1 MLKNK
6 SIKIA
11 FVWLC
16 VVTLL
21 MPYISQVTAVENLI
35 GETTEV
41 SEVGKITESTSQAE
55 LISIFPRNG
64 EKGYKINS
72 YGILKIVN
80 SKGTETED
88 NFYCL
93 EPNKSF
99 PEAETKIY
107 NNIGDLEKLSIE
119 KIAAY
124 KNELGEEKYN
134 SILWLS
140 KNICMQESSE
150 ETINSYIE
158 KVFGEYIKC
167 SYEIGEQFKDLD
179 GKYYDGSSSEEEY
192 KSAYVQFIRNE
203 LTEEDINVAQQLA
216 LWYITNPTD
225 NKYYP
230 DTYLGNNKEY
240 FPNGVD
246 EEKFKNGYY
255 AYEAGDGLST
265 DKKIEFLYQLPSIT
279 MVEIPN
285 IEYDMNSTTAL
296 YINILYNYLVTNAKK
311 ADSNKQETGLFLTDP
326 EIDKNIKPVATI
338 TEDDSHYVVGP
349 FKINTREGRYVDKEL
364 YDIKLSVENYEIYE
378 DKECTK
384 KIEAELDDILDKEY
398 YVKVDSNIN
407 PSKVTLSVE
416 YKAIEKRVAT
426 VWEPK
431 ESKYQKVILITKE
444 QITKDPQAIVV
455 PLEKGDLSLRKYIVS
470 VNGIAQN
477 RTPSVNLNGLL
488 DGTAS
493 TAIYNHKK
501 NAIEVECGD
510 TIVYQINVYNEGTID
525 AIVKEITDYL
535 PQGLTFVQNSEINSK
550 YGWQI
555 SEDGR
560 QAKTNI
566 LADTNLLAL
575 DIEDEAMTSA
585 FVQIECKVDE
595 NLKAESVLTNVAEI
609 TADNIKDRDSSV
621 KSIDNKNIND
631 TFAGNPS
638 NKEDLS
644 DSNYFYKGLEDDDD
658 FEKVIINGDTFDL
671 NLKKFIT
678 KINGKALNTS
688 REPVVDTTD
697 LKNGKTDAIYKT
709 VKTPLV
715 VESGDVVKYT
725 LRVYNESTIS
735 GYAEEVADYLPEGLG
750 LLVNYN
756 DNIDNYWSVTTATS
770 AGAKTI
776 KLSDIENGT
785 KNLKI
790 DDFTGETKLEDATV
804 LVGKGAK
811 ITSAKLSSS
820 KESNLISKYDGKSD
834 KLNYKDIEVTCI
846 VISDEL
852 KDGQLKNIAEITKD
866 SDENKQEVED
876 RDSVPG
882 TIDVNNYPGDDKNQD
897 DNDYENLTQE
907 EKIFDLSLQKFIT
920 GLNNEKITDRV
931 PTITKNIVDG
941 KFKYNHNTEPLSVA
955 NTDLVTYTI
964 RVYNEGEKAG
974 YAKEVQDDIPEGLIF
989 VTDNETNIKYGWKM
1003 YDKYGKETS
1012 DINQATNVKTTYLSK
1027 QDSEARNENTLL
1039 EAYDETKKTPDYAD
1053 VQIVFKVDD
1062 SKIEKTTTTDKRVII
1077 NTAEIS
1083 DDSDENG
1090 YDVED
1095 NDSVPSN
1102 GKENEDDID
1111 TEKIYVKY
1119 FDLALEKHLSKI
1131 IITEDGKTREIIAT
1145 DKESLLKVE
1154 IHRKKIK
1161 STVVKF
1167 MYDITVT
1174 NEGEIEGYTTE
1185 VKDYVP
1191 EGLMFVAEDNEDWTE
1206 VSPNII
1212 TTNALAK
1219 TLLKPNDSATVQVT
1233 LTWMNSEDN
1242 LGTKVNVAE
1251 ISEDYNEKG
1260 DTSDIDSTPDNKVD
1274 GEDDI
1279 DDAPVMLTISTG
1291 SAPTY
1296 IGLTFTVTTILAT
1309 GIILIKKFVL

>member
-1 MLKNK
+1 MLRNK

-16 VVTLL
+16 VITLL
-21 MPYISQVTAVENLI
+21 MPYISQVTAVENII
-35 GETTEV
+35 GETVEV
-41 SEVGKITESTSQAE
+41 SKVGKITESTSQAE
-55 LISIFPRNG
+55 LTSIFPRNG

-107 NNIGDLEKLSIE
+107 NNIGDLENLSIE
-119 KIAAY
+119 KISAY

-134 SILWLS
+134 SILWLA
-140 KNICMQESSE
+140 KNICMQEASE
-150 ETINSYIE
+150 ETINSYIATAFE
-158 KVFGEYIKC
+158 EVIDYDYSE
-167 SYEIGEQFKDLD
+167 GEQFV
-179 GKYYDGSSSEEEY
+179 YNEITYDGTSNENEY
-192 KSAYVQFIRNE
+192 KAAYVETIKE
-203 LTEEDINVAQQLA
+203 YLDMEDINVAQQLA

-225 NKYYP
+225 NKYYG
-230 DTYLGNNKEY
+230 DIATNAEMGNY
-240 FPNGVD
+240 
-246 EEKFKNGYY
+246 KNGYNLESEFF
-255 AYEAGDGLST
+255 AYNVPAISLEIIEAGEGASIEDMDNIT
-265 DKKIEFLYQLPSIT
+265 KKYL
-279 MVEIPN
+279 
-285 IEYDMNSTTAL
+285 
-296 YINILYNYLVTNAKK
+296 NILTNYLIVNAKR
-311 ADSNKQETGLFLTDP
+311 ANSNQQETVSYP
-326 EIDKNIKPVATI
+326 ELEETGAVATI
-338 TEDDSHYVVGP
+338 AGENDEYYVVGP
-349 FKINTREGRYVDKEL
+349 FKINSNNANKNSYE
-364 YDIKLSVENYEIYE
+364 IKLSVENYEVFE

-384 KIEAELDDILDKEY
+384 KIEDNLNNILDKEY
-398 YVKVDSNIN
+398 FVKVSSDIN
-407 PSKVTLSVE
+407 PSKVTLSLE
-416 YKAIEKRVAT
+416 YKATEKRVAT
-426 VWEPK
+426 VWEP
-431 ESKYQKVILITKE
+431 EDNKYQKVILITNE
-444 QITKDPQAIVV
+444 QITKDPQTKVV
-455 PLEKGDLSLRKYIVS
+455 VLEKGDLALRKHIVS
-470 VNGIAQN
+470 INGQKQLRNPNVN
-477 RTPSVNLNGLL
+477 VDGLL
-488 DGTAS
+488 DGSANTAV
-493 TAIYNHKK
+493 YNHSK

-525 AIVKEITDYL
+525 AIAREITDYL
-535 PQGLTFVQNSEINSK
+535 PQGLTFVQNSEINTR

-555 SEDGR
+555 SADGR
-560 QAKTNI
+560 IAKTNV
-566 LADTNLLAL
+566 LSDTNIVAL

-609 TADNIKDRDSSV
+609 TADNIKDRDSNV
-621 KSIDNKNIND
+621 KSINKQDISD

-638 NKEDLS
+638 NKEGLT

-678 KINGKALNTS
+678 KINGKILKTS

-697 LKNGKTDAIYKT
+697 LKNGKNDATYKT

-715 VESGDVVKYT
+715 VESGDIVTYT
-725 LRVYNESTIS
+725 LRVYNESSIS

-756 DNIDNYWSVTTATS
+756 DNIDNYWSVATAT
-770 AGAKTI
+770 ATGAKTI

-785 KNLKI
+785 KNLKL
-790 DDFTGETKLEDATV
+790 DDFTGESKLEDATV

-811 ITSAKLSSS
+811 ITSTKLSSS
-820 KESNLISKYDGKSD
+820 KESNLISKYDGESD
-834 KLNYKDIEVTCI
+834 KLNYKDIEVTCV
-846 VISDEL
+846 VISNGL
-852 KDGQLKNIAEITKD
+852 KDEQLKNIAEITKD
-866 SDENKQEVED
+866 LDENKNEVED
-876 RDSVPG
+876 RDSVPASV
-882 TIDVNNYPGDDKNQD
+882 DVNNYPGNDKNQD

-907 EKIFDLSLQKFIT
+907 EKKFDLSLQKFIT
-920 GLNNEKITDRV
+920 GLNDEKITDRV
-931 PTITKNIVDG
+931 PTVTKNIVDG
-941 KFKYNHNTEPLSVA
+941 KFKYNHNTEALSVA

-974 YAKEVQDDIPEGLIF
+974 YAKEVQDDIPEGLVF

-1003 YDKYGKETS
+1003 YDKFGKETS

-1027 QDSEARNENTLL
+1027 QESEARNENTLL
-1039 EAYDETKKTPDYAD
+1039 DAYDENKNIPDYAD

-1062 SKIEKTTTTDKRVII
+1062 SKIEKTSTTDKRIII

-1090 YDVED
+1090 NDVED
-1095 NDSVPSN
+1095 NDSIPSN

-1131 IITEDGKTREIIAT
+1131 IITEDGKTREIVAT

-1154 IHRKKIK
+1154 IHRKKVK
-1161 STVVKF
+1161 STIVKF
-1167 MYDITVT
+1167 MYDITLT
-1174 NEGEIEGYTTE
+1174 NEGEIEGYATE

-1212 TTNALAK
+1212 TTDALAK

-1233 LTWMNSEDN
+1233 LTWINGEDN
-1242 LGTKVNVAE
+1242 LGTKINVAE

-1260 DTSDIDSTPDNKVD
+1260 DTPDIDSTPDNKLD

-1309 GIILIKKFVL
+1309 GIALIKKFVL

>member
-1 MLKNK
+1 MLRNK

-11 FVWLC
+11 LVWLC
-16 VVTLL
+16 IVTLL
-21 MPYISQVTAVENLI
+21 MPYISQVTAVENII
-35 GETTEV
+35 GKTSEV

-55 LISIFPRNG
+55 LTSIFPRNG

-72 YGILKIVN
+72 YGILKIIN

-99 PEAETKIY
+99 PETETKIY
-107 NNIGDLEKLSIE
+107 NNMGDLEKLNIE
-119 KIAAY
+119 NK
-124 KNELGEEKYN
+124 E
-134 SILWLS
+134 SILWLAE
-140 KNICMQESSE
+140 NFCMQDASE
-150 ETINSYIE
+150 ENLNSYISKAFE
-158 KVFGEYIKC
+158 EVILYNYFE
-167 SYEIGEQFKDLD
+167 GEQFVHNEITFD
-179 GKYYDGSSSEEEY
+179 GTSNEDEY
-192 KSAYVQFIRNE
+192 KKAYIE
-203 LTEEDINVAQQLA
+203 KIKEYLDMEDINVAQQLA

-225 NKYYP
+225 NRYYG
-230 DTYLGNNKEY
+230 DIATNAEMGE
-240 FPNGVD
+240 F
-246 EEKFKNGYY
+246 ENGYNLETEFF
-255 AYEAGDGLST
+255 AYNVPAISLEIVEAGIGVSIEDMDAIT
-265 DKKIEFLYQLPSIT
+265 KK
-279 MVEIPN
+279 
-285 IEYDMNSTTAL
+285 
-296 YINILYNYLVTNAKK
+296 YINILTNYLIVNALEPYRNIP
-311 ADSNKQETGLFLTDP
+311 ATGLIPGYP
-326 EIDKNIKPVATI
+326 EIDKTVKPVATI
-338 TEDDSHYVVGP
+338 TEDDNHYIVGP
-349 FKINTREGRYVDKEL
+349 FKINATEGKPVYLKKET
-364 YDIKLSVENYEIYE
+364 YDIKLSAEHYEIFE
-378 DKECTK
+378 DKDCTK
-384 KIEAELDDILDKEY
+384 KIEDDLNDVLDKEFF
-398 YVKVDSNIN
+398 VKVSSDIN
-407 PSKVTLSVE
+407 PSKVTLSIE
-416 YKAIEKRVAT
+416 YKLGEKRVAT
-426 VWEPK
+426 VWEP
-431 ESKYQKVILITKE
+431 EDNKYQKVILITNE

-501 NAIEVECGD
+501 DAIEVECGD

-525 AIVKEITDYL
+525 AIAKEITDYL
-535 PQGLTFVQNSEINSK
+535 PQGLTFVENSQINSK

-566 LADTNLLAL
+566 LSDTNLVAL
-575 DIEDEAMTSA
+575 DIEEEAMTSA

-595 NLKAESVLTNVAEI
+595 NLKADSVLTNVAEI
-609 TADNIKDRDSSV
+609 TADNIKDRDSVV
-621 KSIDNKNIND
+621 KSIKSESIND
-631 TFAGNPS
+631 TFAGSPS

-644 DSNYFYKGLEDDDD
+644 DSNYYYKGLEDDDD

-671 NLKKFIT
+671 SLQKFIT
-678 KINGKALNTS
+678 KINGKNLKTS
-688 REPVVDTTD
+688 REPIVDTTN
-697 LKNGKTDAIYKT
+697 LRNGKNDATYKT
-709 VKTPLV
+709 VKSPIV

-725 LRVYNESTIS
+725 IRVYNESSIS

-756 DNIDNYWSVTTATS
+756 DNIDNYWSVTSATA

-776 KLSDIENGT
+776 KLSEINNGT

-790 DDFTGETKLEDATV
+790 DEFTGETKLEDVTV
-804 LVGKGAK
+804 LIGNGAK
-811 ITSAKLSSS
+811 ITTTKLSSS
-820 KESNLISKYDGKSD
+820 KESNLIEKYDGESD

-846 VISDEL
+846 VISDGL
-852 KDGQLKNIAEITKD
+852 KDEQLKNIAEITKD
-866 SDENKQEVED
+866 SDEDKKEVED
-876 RDSVPG
+876 RDSVPASVD
-882 TIDVNNYPGDDKNQD
+882 INNYPGNDKTQD
-897 DNDYENLTQE
+897 DNDYENLTEE

-931 PTITKNIVDG
+931 PTVTKNIVDG

-1027 QDSEARNENTLL
+1027 QDSEIRNENTLL
-1039 EAYDETKKTPDYAD
+1039 EAYDESKNTPDYAD

-1062 SKIEKTTTTDKRVII
+1062 SKIEKTITTEKRVII

-1090 YDVED
+1090 NDVED
-1095 NDSVPSN
+1095 NDSIPSN
-1102 GKENEDDID
+1102 GKESEDDID

-1131 IITEDGKTREIIAT
+1131 IITEDGVTREIIAT

-1154 IHRKKIK
+1154 VHRKKIE
-1161 STVVKF
+1161 STIVKF

-1174 NEGEIEGYTTE
+1174 NEGEIEGYATE

-1191 EGLMFVAEDNEDWTE
+1191 EGLMFVAEDNIEWTE

-1212 TTNALAK
+1212 TTDALAK
-1219 TLLKPNDSATVQVT
+1219 TLLKPNESATVQVT
-1233 LTWMNSEDN
+1233 LTWVNGEDN
-1242 LGTKVNVAE
+1242 LGTKINVAE

-1260 DTSDIDSTPDNKVD
+1260 DTPDIDSIPDNEVD

-1291 SAPTY
+1291 STPTY
-1296 IGLTFTVTTILAT
+1296 IGLTFAVTTILAT
-1309 GIILIKKFVL
+1309 GIVLIKKFVL

>member
-134 SILWLS
+134 SILWLA
-140 KNICMQESSE
+140 KNICMQEASE
-150 ETINSYIE
+150 EFINSYIATAFE
-158 KVFGEYIKC
+158 EVIDYDYSE
-167 SYEIGEQFKDLD
+167 GEQFV
-179 GKYYDGSSSEEEY
+179 YNEITYDGTSNENEY
-192 KSAYVQFIRNE
+192 KKAYIE
-203 LTEEDINVAQQLA
+203 TIKEYLDMEDINVAQQLA

-225 NKYYP
+225 NKYYG
-230 DTYLGNNKEY
+230 DIATNAEMGNY
-240 FPNGVD
+240 
-246 EEKFKNGYY
+246 KNGYNLESEFF
-255 AYEAGDGLST
+255 AYNVPAISLEVIEAGEGAS
-265 DKKIEFLYQLPSIT
+265 IEDMDNIT
-279 MVEIPN
+279 KR
-285 IEYDMNSTTAL
+285 YL
-296 YINILYNYLVTNAKK
+296 NILTNYLIVNAKR
-311 ADSNKQETGLFLTDP
+311 ANSNQQETVYYP
-326 EIDKNIKPVATI
+326 EIEKTGAVATI
-338 TEDDSHYVVGP
+338 AGENDEYYVVGP
-349 FKINTREGRYVDKEL
+349 FKINSNNANKNNYE
-364 YDIKLSVENYEIYE
+364 IKLSVDNYEIFE
-378 DKECTK
+378 DRECTK
-384 KIEAELDDILDKEY
+384 KIEADLDDILDKEY
-398 YVKVDSNIN
+398 FVKVSSEIN
-407 PSKVTLSVE
+407 PSKVTLSIE
-416 YKAIEKRVAT
+416 YKTTEKRVAT
-426 VWEPK
+426 VWEP
-431 ESKYQKVILITKE
+431 EDNKYQKVILITNE
-444 QITKDPQAIVV
+444 QITKDPQTIVV
-455 PLEKGDLSLRKYIVS
+455 PLEKGDLALRKNIVS
-470 VNGIAQN
+470 INGQKQSRNPNVNI
-477 RTPSVNLNGLL
+477 NGLL
-488 DGTAS
+488 DGTS
-493 TAIYNHKK
+493 NTAIYNHSK
-501 NAIEVECGD
+501 NAIKVECGD

-1154 IHRKKIK
+1154 IHRKKVK

-1174 NEGEIEGYTTE
+1174 NEGEIEGYATE